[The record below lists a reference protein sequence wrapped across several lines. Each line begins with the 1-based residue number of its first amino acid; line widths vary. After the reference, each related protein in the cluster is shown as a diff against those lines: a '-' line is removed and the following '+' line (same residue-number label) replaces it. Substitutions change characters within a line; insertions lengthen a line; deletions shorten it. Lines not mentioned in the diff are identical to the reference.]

1 MPFDA
6 PAGPDIPP
14 PDATPPDS
22 TPDAAN
28 PVLVEVTRGGAVE
41 SRHRGA
47 FAVVD
52 TDGRLVLSAGRVETP
67 VYPRSTIKPIQALA
81 LIESGAAEAF
91 ALTDAELALACAS
104 HNGEPDHVQTVT
116 AWLDRLGLGAGDLEC
131 GGHAPK
137 HGASADALARAGSP
151 WDARHDNCSGKHTGF
166 LTLARQL
173 GAPTR
178 GYVDFGHPVQ
188 QRVLGVLE
196 QMTGLDD
203 LTAQP
208 RGIDGCGIPTI
219 AVALGNLAL
228 ALARFGEPDDQPD
241 RRQDACRRLLRA
253 VWRQP
258 RMIAG
263 AGRIDSAI
271 AAALGGRCLAK
282 AGAEGVHGAV
292 LPELGLGL
300 ALKIDDGAGRAA
312 EVALL
317 RILRRLQLL
326 DGAAGEALAGYA
338 IPDVTARDGR
348 SVGEIRPVADFPGL
362 D

>member
-1 MPFDA
+1 MPLDA
-6 PAGPDIPP
+6 PAGPDANR
-14 PDATPPDS
+14 PDATPSDS
-22 TPDAAN
+22 N

-52 TDGRLVLSAGRVETP
+52 TDGRVVLSAGRVETP
-67 VYPRSTIKPIQALA
+67 VFPRSAIKPIQALA

-91 ALTDAELALACAS
+91 DLSDAELALACAS
-104 HNGEPDHVQTVT
+104 HNGEPDQVATVT
-116 AWLDRLGLGAGDLEC
+116 GWLDRLGLGAADLEC

-137 HGASADALARAGSP
+137 HTDSAQALARAGQP
-151 WDARHDNCSGKHTGF
+151 WDARHDNCSGKHAGF

-219 AVALGNLAL
+219 ALPLGNLAL
-228 ALARFGEPDDQPD
+228 ALARFAEPDDQPE
-241 RRQDACRRLLRA
+241 RRQHACRRLQQA
-253 VWRQP
+253 VANQP

-263 AGRIDSAI
+263 THRVDTAI
-271 AAALGGRCLAK
+271 AQALGTRCLAK

-312 EVALL
+312 EVALMRLLL
-317 RILRRLQLL
+317 RLRVL
-326 DGAAGEALAGYA
+326 DDSPELALAGYPEPA
-338 IPDVTARDGR
+338 VTARDGR
-348 SVGEIRPVADFPGL
+348 IVGKLRPVADFPGL

>member
-6 PAGPDIPP
+6 PGAPD
-14 PDATPPDS
+14 
-22 TPDAAN
+22 AN

-52 TDGRLVLSAGRVETP
+52 TEGRVVLSAGAVATP
-67 VYPRSTIKPIQALA
+67 VFPRSTIKPIQALA
-81 LIESGAAEAF
+81 LLESGAADAF
-91 ALTDAELALACAS
+91 GLSDAELALACAS
-104 HNGEPDHVQTVT
+104 HNGEPDQVATVT
-116 AWLDRLGLGAGDLEC
+116 AWLGRLGLGAGDLEC

-137 HGASADALARAGSP
+137 HAPSAEALAAAGQAA
-151 WDARHDNCSGKHTGF
+151 DARHDNCSGKHAGF

-173 GAPTR
+173 DAPTR
-178 GYVDFGHPVQ
+178 GYIDFAHPVQ
-188 QRVLGVLE
+188 QRILGVLE

-219 AVALGNLAL
+219 ALPLGNLAL

-241 RRQDACRRLLRA
+241 RRQDACRRLLQA
-253 VWRQP
+253 VANQP

-263 AGRIDSAI
+263 THRVDTAI
-271 AAALGGRCLAK
+271 AQALGTRCLAK

-292 LPELGLGL
+292 LPDLGLGL

-312 EVALL
+312 EVVLL
-317 RILRRLQLL
+317 RLLDRLQLL
-326 DGAAGEALAGYA
+326 DGAPGKALAGYA
-338 IPDVTARDGR
+338 PPAVTARDGR
-348 SVGEIRPVADFPGL
+348 QVGEIRPMADFPGL

>member
-6 PAGPDIPP
+6 PAES
-14 PDATPPDS
+14 AN
-22 TPDAAN
+22 N

-52 TDGRLVLSAGRVETP
+52 TDGRVVLSAGRVAAP
-67 VYPRSTIKPIQALA
+67 VFPRSAIKPIQALP
-81 LIESGAAEAF
+81 LIESGAADAF
-91 ALTDAELALACAS
+91 ALSDAELAIACAS
-104 HNGEPDHVQTVT
+104 HNGEPDQVEAVT
-116 AWLDRLGLGAGDLEC
+116 GWLARLGLGAGDLAC

-137 HGASADALARAGSP
+137 HEPSARALARAGQA
-151 WDARHDNCSGKHTGF
+151 WDGRHDNCSGKHTGF

-178 GYVDFGHPVQ
+178 GYVGFAHPVQ

-219 AVALGNLAL
+219 ALPLGNLAL
-228 ALARFGEPDDQPD
+228 AMARFGAADDQPE
-241 RRQDACRRLLRA
+241 RRQAACRRLRHALA
-253 VWRQP
+253 AQP

-263 AGRIDSAI
+263 TDRLDSAI
-271 AAALGGRCLAK
+271 AQALGPRCLAK
-282 AGAEGVHGAV
+282 TGAEGVYGAA

-317 RILRRLQLL
+317 RLLTRLQLL
-326 DGAAGEALAGYA
+326 DGAAGDALAGHA
-338 IPDVTARDGR
+338 NPAVTARDGR
-348 SVGEIRPVADFPGL
+348 TVGEIRPAANFPGL
-362 D
+362 GE

>member
-6 PAGPDIPP
+6 PGVPD
-14 PDATPPDS
+14 
-22 TPDAAN
+22 AN

-52 TDGRLVLSAGRVETP
+52 TEGRVLLSAGAVETP
-67 VYPRSTIKPIQALA
+67 VFPRSTIKPLQALA
-81 LIESGAAEAF
+81 LLESGAADAF
-91 ALTDAELALACAS
+91 GLSEAELALACAS
-104 HNGEPDHVQTVT
+104 HNGEPDHVATVT
-116 AWLDRLGLGAGDLEC
+116 AWLDRLGLDAGDLEC

-137 HGASADALARAGSP
+137 HAGSAQALAAAGQTA
-151 WDARHDNCSGKHTGF
+151 DARHDNCSGKHAGF

-173 GAPTR
+173 GAPAH
-178 GYVDFGHPVQ
+178 GYVDFAHPVQ

-203 LTAQP
+203 LTTQP

-219 AVALGNLAL
+219 ALPLGNLAL
-228 ALARFGEPDDQPD
+228 ALARFAQPDDQPE
-241 RRQDACRRLLRA
+241 RRQHACRRLLQA
-253 VWRQP
+253 VANQP

-263 AGRIDSAI
+263 THRLDTAI
-271 AAALGGRCLAK
+271 AQELGTRCLAK
-282 AGAEGVHGAV
+282 TGAEGVHGAV
-292 LPELGLGL
+292 LPELGLGV

-312 EVALL
+312 EVALM
-317 RILRRLQLL
+317 RILRRLRVL
-326 DGAAGEALAGYA
+326 DDSPELALAGYPEPA
-338 IPDVTARDGR
+338 ARARDGR
-348 SVGEIRPVADFPGL
+348 VVGEVRPVADFPGL

>member
-6 PAGPDIPP
+6 PA
-14 PDATPPDS
+14 ATE
-22 TPDAAN
+22 AN

-52 TDGRLVLSAGRVETP
+52 ADGRVVLSAGSVAAP
-67 VYPRSTIKPIQALA
+67 VFPRSAVKPLQALA
-81 LIESGAAEAF
+81 LVESGAAEAF
-91 ALTDAELALACAS
+91 ELSDAELALACAS
-104 HNGEPDHVQTVT
+104 HNGEPDHVATVT
-116 AWLDRLGLGAGDLEC
+116 AWLDRLGLGPGDLEC
-131 GGHAPK
+131 GGHPPK
-137 HGASADALARAGSP
+137 HAPSAAALAAAGAAP
-151 WDARHDNCSGKHTGF
+151 DARHDNCSGKHAGF

-173 GAPTR
+173 DAPIR
-178 GYVDFGHPVQ
+178 GYVDFAHPVQ

-208 RGIDGCGIPTI
+208 RGVDGCGIPTI
-219 AVALGNLAL
+219 ALPLGNLAL
-228 ALARFGEPDDQPD
+228 ALARFAEPDDQPA
-241 RRQDACRRLLRA
+241 RRQAACRRLSTA
-253 VWRQP
+253 VAAAP

-263 AGRIDSAI
+263 TGRVDSAI
-271 AAALGGRCLAK
+271 AAALGPRCLAK
-282 AGAEGVHGAV
+282 TGAEGVHAAA

-317 RILRRLQLL
+317 RLLKRLHLL
-326 DGAAGEALAGYA
+326 DGAAAATLADDA
-338 IPDVTARDGR
+338 APPVTARDGR
-348 SVGEIRPVADFPGL
+348 RVGQLRPVAEFPGL

>member
-1 MPFDA
+1 
-6 PAGPDIPP
+6 
-14 PDATPPDS
+14 
-22 TPDAAN
+22 
-28 PVLVEVTRGGAVE
+28 VEVTRGGAVE

-52 TDGRLVLSAGRVETP
+52 TEGRVVLSAGAVEAP
-67 VYPRSTIKPIQALA
+67 VFPRSAIKPIQALP
-81 LIESGAAEAF
+81 LIESDAADAF
-91 ALTDAELALACAS
+91 GLSDAELALACAS
-104 HNGEPDHVQTVT
+104 HSGEGDHVAVVS
-116 AWLDRLGLGAGDLEC
+116 AWLQRLGLGSRDLEC

-137 HGASADALARAGSP
+137 HGPSAHALAAAGQDA
-151 WDARHDNCSGKHTGF
+151 DARHDNCSGKHAGF

-178 GYVDFGHPVQ
+178 GYVGFAHPVQ

-219 AVALGNLAL
+219 AVPLGNLAL
-228 ALARFGEPDDQPD
+228 AMARFGEADDQPE
-241 RRQDACRRLLRA
+241 RRQAACRRLLQA
-253 VWRQP
+253 VAAEP

-263 AGRIDSAI
+263 TGRVDSAI
-271 AAALGGRCLAK
+271 AQALGARCLAK
-282 AGAEGVHGAV
+282 TGAEGVHAAV

-312 EVALL
+312 EVVLL
-317 RILRRLQLL
+317 RLLARLQLL
-326 DGAAGEALAGYA
+326 DGPAGAALAGYA
-338 IPDVTARDGR
+338 KPAVTARDGR
-348 SVGEIRPVADFPGL
+348 RVGEIRPVADFPGL